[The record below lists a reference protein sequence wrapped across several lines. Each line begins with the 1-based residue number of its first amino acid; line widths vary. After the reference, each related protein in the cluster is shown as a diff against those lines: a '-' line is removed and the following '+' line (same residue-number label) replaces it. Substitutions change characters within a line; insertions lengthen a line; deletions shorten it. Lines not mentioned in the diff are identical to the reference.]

1 MVWVRVYGKHTHTLS
16 CVQACWWVNEF
27 ELHEKRTRN
36 VMCASHVLEPNEISQ
51 IVTSYQIVCGNK
63 SEITREKRIWSE
75 KKTRTQH
82 HNNSSSSINSENFTA
97 VMHLYWVV
105 ALNSKSICVNRF
117 QLCFRNRRHLIT
129 AETQS
134 DDRIPIWRIH
144 LSKLFDTFVT
154 FENETRKTLL
164 RLISWGDR
172 GAAIYFFLRFYH
184 FCFCKWIFRE
194 AITLR
199 TGHLWNR
206 CTTTTFRND

>member
-1 MVWVRVYGKHTHTLS
+1 
-16 CVQACWWVNEF
+16 
-27 ELHEKRTRN
+27 
-36 VMCASHVLEPNEISQ
+36 
-51 IVTSYQIVCGNK
+51 
-63 SEITREKRIWSE
+63 
-75 KKTRTQH
+75 
-82 HNNSSSSINSENFTA
+82 
-97 VMHLYWVV
+97 MHLYWVV

-172 GAAIYFFLRFYH
+172 GAAIYFFVSSVLQFLFLQMNIPRSYH
-184 FCFCKWIFRE
+184 FKDRSFVKSLHHDHISKWLIMILSKYFVVVPNKSYTFEIHKIFIYESQRYE
-194 AITLR
+194 GDKDNKWTNCTL
-199 TGHLWNR
+199 
-206 CTTTTFRND
+206 CVSA